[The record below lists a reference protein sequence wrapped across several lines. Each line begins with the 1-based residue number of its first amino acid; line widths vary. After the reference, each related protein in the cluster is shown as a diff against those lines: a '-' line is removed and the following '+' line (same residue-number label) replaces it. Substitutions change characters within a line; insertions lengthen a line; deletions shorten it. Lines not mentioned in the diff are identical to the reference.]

1 MPRTDGSPYLP
12 QMHLAERDRDPS
24 DRSDQRTDVPTE
36 EGPALRDAATVAER
50 AAADEADAN
59 EARERF
65 RIGPIPAIEADEAVA
80 AHLAPGELVHALRSR
95 AILRAPG
102 GDAALGYGGTLYLT
116 SRRLIHLGQVV
127 VSVQLTDIVETSLAG
142 ERLLLTLRDGEG
154 LSLDVDRP
162 RLLRAEMSE
171 IARGLRR

>member
-1 MPRTDGSPYLP
+1 MPSTDAPAYLAD
-12 QMHLAERDRDPS
+12 MHLAERDRDPS
-24 DRSDQRTDVPTE
+24 DGSDRATDVPTE
-36 EGPALRDAATVAER
+36 EGPALRDAATLAER
-50 AAADEADAN
+50 AASDEADAN
-59 EARERF
+59 EARARF
-65 RIGPIPAIEADEAVA
+65 RIGPIPAIEADEVVRP
-80 AHLAPGELVHALRSR
+80 HLAEGELVHALRIR

-127 VSVQLTDIVETSLAG
+127 MSVQLTDIVETSLAG

-162 RLLRAEMSE
+162 RLLRAVMAELG
-171 IARGLRR
+171 RGLRR